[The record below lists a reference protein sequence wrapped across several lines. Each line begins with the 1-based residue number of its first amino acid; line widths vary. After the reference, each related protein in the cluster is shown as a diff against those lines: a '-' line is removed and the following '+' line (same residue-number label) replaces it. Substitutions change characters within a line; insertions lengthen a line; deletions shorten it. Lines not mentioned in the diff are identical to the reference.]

1 MGHYCLSSRIFENT
15 DEREILATD
24 RFGINVTKTM
34 RKILM
39 SLPMLAALAAAAA
52 DDAVEVVVEGIDEE
66 LRRNVLL
73 LLSIERQKAEPA
85 LTEGRIRTLHERAS
99 GEIRRALEPFGY
111 YRPQIRA
118 QLTHEQGRWTARY
131 AIDPGP
137 PLLVE
142 ELDLVI
148 EGEGLEDAEFRRLVA
163 EFPLR
168 RGEALQHGRYE
179 EGKRALLRL
188 ADERGYFDAVLRRH
202 EIRVDLERYRAAA
215 VLHLDTGPRYRFGEV
230 RIEQDFFDPA
240 FLARFVPFA
249 RGEPYTNAALL
260 RLQAALSDADYF
272 QQVEVRPR
280 RDLAV
285 DLEVPID
292 VILVLRSRDRYLFGL
307 GYGTDTGARGKLG
320 WERRLINPAGHRFAA
335 ELDVSEIRTALSA
348 RYRIPVRDPRTDQ
361 LVLSAALTDDH
372 PLTST
377 SRTATLGVSHERSRG
392 DWRQALSLSYLREK
406 FIAGDDT
413 GRAAL
418 LMPGAS
424 WVRVRSDERVRP
436 RRGSRLSLDVRGANE
451 SLASDV
457 SFGQLRLSGKYIHP
471 AGDGGRLIARAEA
484 GYTRVSVFEELP
496 ASLRFYAGGSQ
507 SVRGYAFQA
516 LGPLNEAGQVIGGRY
531 LLVGS
536 LEYDHR
542 LTESWGVA
550 VFYDAG
556 KAFND
561 ASAPFSEGAGVG
573 VRWHLPIGVLR
584 LDFARALSLEGRP
597 WRVHFWIG
605 PDL

>member
-1 MGHYCLSSRIFENT
+1 
-15 DEREILATD
+15 
-24 RFGINVTKTM
+24 M
-34 RKILM
+34 RRILM
-39 SLPMLAALAAAAA
+39 SLSMLATLAAAAA
-52 DDAVEVVVEGIDEE
+52 TADVLEVVVEGIDGE

-73 LLSIERQKAEPA
+73 LLSIEQQKADPA
-85 LTEGRIRTLHERAS
+85 LTEGRIRILHERAPH
-99 GEIRRALEPFGY
+99 EIRHALEPFGY
-111 YRPQIRA
+111 YRARIRA
-118 QLTHEQGRWTARY
+118 ELTRERQRWTARY

-142 ELDLVI
+142 ELDLLI
-148 EGEGLEDAEFRRLVA
+148 AGEGLEDAEFRRLVA
-163 EFPLR
+163 EFPVQ
-168 RGEALQHGRYE
+168 RGEALRHERYE
-179 EGKRALLRL
+179 EGKRALLGL
-188 ADERGYFDAVLRRH
+188 AAERGYFDAELKRH
-202 EIRVDLERYRAAA
+202 ELRIDLERYRAAV

-230 RIEQDFFDPA
+230 RFEQDFFDPA

-285 DLEVPID
+285 DREVP
-292 VILVLRSRDRYLFGL
+292 VEVVLVPRPRDRYLFGL

-335 ELDVSEIRTALSA
+335 ELDVSEIRTALSTH
-348 RYRIPVRDPRTDQ
+348 YRIPVRDPRTDQ
-361 LVLSAALTDDH
+361 LVLTAALTDDH

-377 SRTATLGVSHERSRG
+377 SRTATLGVGHERSRG
-392 DWRQALSLSYLREK
+392 DWRQALSLNYHREK
-406 FIAGDDT
+406 FLTGDNT
-413 GRAAL
+413 GRTAL

-424 WVRVRSDERVRP
+424 WVHVRADERVRP
-436 RRGSRLSLDVRGANE
+436 RRGNRLNIDVRGA
-451 SLASDV
+451 SDALASDV
-457 SFGQLRLSGKYIHP
+457 SFGQIRLSGKYLHP
-471 AGDGGRLIARAEA
+471 AGDAGRVIARADA
-484 GYTRVSVFEELP
+484 GYTRVSEFEALP

-507 SVRGYAFQA
+507 SVRGYAFQS
-516 LGPLNEAGQVIGGRY
+516 LGPLNAAGQVIGGRY
-531 LLVGS
+531 LLAGS
-536 LEYDHR
+536 LEYDYR

-561 ASAPFSEGAGVG
+561 TRAPFSEGAGAG